1 MFTTLWPV
9 RNLEVFRTELAVLAE
24 TLSYHISH
32 DVSSASSRSRQVL
45 RRTFKSNRLEKL
57 TRHTLPS
64 FSGRDGPPLGMGNI
78 IKKDYQTPIYWHS
91 SYRQIIVIERNTFGD
106 YQKII
111 DIEKR
116 ASNFIRWTWL
126 KALFQ
131 KQERKCFIS
140 KTNMKLSLKTV
151 NKVA

>member
-1 MFTTLWPV
+1 M
-9 RNLEVFRTELAVLAE
+9 EVFRTELAVLAE

-106 YQKII
+106 YRKII

-116 ASNFIRWTWL
+116 ASNFIR
-126 KALFQ
+126 
-131 KQERKCFIS
+131 
-140 KTNMKLSLKTV
+140 
-151 NKVA
+151 